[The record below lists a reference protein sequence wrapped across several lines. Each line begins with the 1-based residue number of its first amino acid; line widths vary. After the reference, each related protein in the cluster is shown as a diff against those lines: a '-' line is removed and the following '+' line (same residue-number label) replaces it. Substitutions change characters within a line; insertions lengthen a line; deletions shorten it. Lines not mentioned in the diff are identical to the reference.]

1 MPDEDP
7 EAWRSFMASLD
18 PAHMLGPLAAHWNV
32 SGRMCMCRAT
42 LRSGCV
48 AACPV
53 RLRAHGSVDLSSQSV
68 SLARSPACAR
78 V

>member
-18 PAHMLGPLAAHWNV
+18 PVHMLGPLAAHWNV

-42 LRSGCV
+42 LRS
-48 AACPV
+48 ACT
-53 RLRAHGSVDLSSQSV
+53 RGSLRAQFDCKRIALWI
-68 SLARSPACAR
+68 
-78 V
+78 